1 MKACIDLC
9 RKLSLFEID
18 SVCMTA
24 KPVGGFVDV
33 DIMIRLVQG
42 PQSTYSSRAA
52 ADNGDPFP
60 AEAIS
65 RGAHCI
71 DCRCRQADNR
81 EGKVCSVQAGVQDIS
96 ILNREQKQTRDRAKN
111 RRKSM

>member
-1 MKACIDLC
+1 METCVDFC
-9 RKLSLFEID
+9 RKLSLFKID

-24 KPVGGFVDV
+24 KSVGGFVDV

-52 ADNGDPFP
+52 ADNGDFFP

-65 RGAHCI
+65 RGTHCI
-71 DCRCRQADNR
+71 DCRCRCRQADNR
-81 EGKVCSVQAGVQDIS
+81 EGKVCCIQKGVQDIS
-96 ILNREQKQTRDRAKN
+96 ILNREQKQAETAKE
-111 RRKSM
+111 KSM